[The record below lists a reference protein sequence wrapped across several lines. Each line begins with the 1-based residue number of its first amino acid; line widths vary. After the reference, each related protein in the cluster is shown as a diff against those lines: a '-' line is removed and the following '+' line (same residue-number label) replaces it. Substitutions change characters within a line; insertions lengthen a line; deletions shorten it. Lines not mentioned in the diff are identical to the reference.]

1 MYAIH
6 HFTIYH
12 RIYRGSFYYATSIL
26 RNMWKILIHHAYFTP
41 PTIRYRRVLKTFYLF
56 LPNMFFISTLKSHYC
71 TYSTFLTL
79 LFFIERYLLG
89 EKLVGINFC
98 RLYFRQL
105 TKIQSLLMVENFHR
119 LLKFVTFNQKILP

>member
-41 PTIRYRRVLKTFYLF
+41 PTIRYRRVLKTFYLL

-71 TYSTFLTL
+71 MYSTFLAL
-79 LFFIERYLLG
+79 SFFIERYLLG
-89 EKLVGINFC
+89 EKLVGYFVGYN
-98 RLYFRQL
+98 FRQL
-105 TKIQSLLMVENFHR
+105 TKIQSLLMVENFHP

>member
-41 PTIRYRRVLKTFYLF
+41 PTIRYRRVLKTFYLL
-56 LPNMFFISTLKSHYC
+56 LPNMFFISTLKSHHFM
-71 TYSTFLTL
+71 YSTFLAL
-79 LFFIERYLLG
+79 PFFIERYLLG
-89 EKLVGINFC
+89 EKLVSYFVGYN
-98 RLYFRQL
+98 FRQL
-105 TKIQSLLMVENFHR
+105 TKIQSLLMVENFHP